1 MTQHS
6 SFPFKTGS
14 PVLLE
19 SPETSRHLF
28 RVGLNGTDGHRRAQM
43 AQMAQMP
50 NTDGTD
56 EVDLA
61 QMGQNRQ
68 ISPISV

>member
-1 MTQHS
+1 M
-6 SFPFKTGS
+6 PFAPINYLSNLDLFCVMKS
-14 PVLLE
+14 I
-19 SPETSRHLF
+19 F
-28 RVGLNGTDGHRRAQM
+28 RVGLNGTDGHRRAQI